1 PAWRV
6 WSKNGDRRRRAPR
19 WMRAMS
25 NGFRFSDDRRRDD
38 AVRLDLFAA
47 MLNFLRHPCR
57 GRAAIVEGP
66 IKNSIRDVA
75 GRGPAQG
82 TRTQAASS
90 ASNTD
95 FGGQPSELAYALKSR
110 RLLPRFNAA
119 RCNSRLRSPM
129 IPYVDASPGPITSRA
144 GHDG

>member
-1 PAWRV
+1 MRAFDFGPCTWSGDASGSVIRTSMPAW
-6 WSKNGDRRRRAPR
+6 RAPR

-95 FGGQPSELAYALKSR
+95 FGG
-110 RLLPRFNAA
+110 
-119 RCNSRLRSPM
+119 
-129 IPYVDASPGPITSRA
+129 
-144 GHDG
+144 